1 MIQKYKEIIKTKEE
15 LERKSLVNSEAF
27 PGFKIGLSDGDDNDQ
42 FDFSPSIP
50 KKPKTKHYSLIKTTL
65 KKNNKANVE
74 NLLKVS
80 DNPFAAYANFDNNQP
95 TMTESLDVSS
105 MITFN
110 QKKNDSCIIESIEI
124 PSNNKKALS
133 HFKTM
138 EESRI
143 SALDDERE
151 SINFGNNFDFHVE
164 KKIKP
169 GLLFYFIWNF
179 FYLFLGDF
187 FAYEKKFPWKNY
199 YYSNMMKKTEILE
212 RNTKKTYNL
221 GNKKEIL
228 SEKIENLKNI
238 IDLFQSAPVNN

>member
-1 MIQKYKEIIKTKEE
+1 MPPELMIQKYKEIIKTKEE

-50 KKPKTKHYSLIKTTL
+50 KKPKTKHYSLIKKTL

-105 MITFN
+105 TIILS
-110 QKKNDSCIIESIEI
+110 KEKNDVRIIESIEI
-124 PSNNKKALS
+124 PSNTKKALS

-138 EESRI
+138 EENRMN
-143 SALDDERE
+143 ALDDERQ
-151 SINFGNNFDFHVE
+151 SINLGNNFNFVFE

-169 GLLFYFIWNF
+169 GF
-179 FYLFLGDF
+179 F
-187 FAYEKKFPWKNY
+187 
-199 YYSNMMKKTEILE
+199 
-212 RNTKKTYNL
+212 
-221 GNKKEIL
+221 
-228 SEKIENLKNI
+228 
-238 IDLFQSAPVNN
+238 